1 MKMKKRHSKAELIK
15 KRNSDLEINKRL
27 RRMYMLSLT
36 MSCSLG
42 KEPAI
47 ADHISICMGEL
58 FSYFSDDAHYVW
70 SELNNRKWGG
80 VRDWQENQKE
90 IADNYN

>member
-1 MKMKKRHSKAELIK
+1 MKKRLSKTELIE

-36 MSCSLG
+36 MSYSLS
-42 KEPAI
+42 KDPAI
-47 ADHISICMGEL
+47 ANHISTCMGEL

>member
-1 MKMKKRHSKAELIK
+1 MKKRHSKAEFIE

-47 ADHISICMGEL
+47 ANHISMCMGEL

-80 VRDWQENQKE
+80 VRDWQEHDKE

>member
-1 MKMKKRHSKAELIK
+1 MKKRLSKAELIE

-36 MSCSLG
+36 MSYSLS
-42 KEPAI
+42 KDPAI
-47 ADHISICMGEL
+47 ANHISTCMGEL

>member
-1 MKMKKRHSKAELIK
+1 MKKRLSKAELIE

-36 MSCSLG
+36 MSYSLS
-42 KEPAI
+42 KDPAI
-47 ADHISICMGEL
+47 ANHISTCMGEL

-80 VRDWQENQKE
+80 
-90 IADNYN
+90 

>member
-1 MKMKKRHSKAELIK
+1 MNMKKRHSKAELIE

-36 MSCSLG
+36 MSCSLT

-47 ADHISICMGEL
+47 ANHVSTWMGEL

-70 SELNNRKWGG
+70 SELNNRKWG
-80 VRDWQENQKE
+80 VRDWCENQKE
-90 IADNYN
+90 IADNYK